1 MTHDRSGLGVHA
13 LAPAKVNLYLHVLG
27 RRSDGYHLLDS
38 LVVFPQQ
45 GDRIT
50 VSPAEDL
57 RLEVRGPFAAD
68 VPKGED
74 NLVLRAV
81 QALAVAVGR
90 SPAVSVCLEKGLPVA
105 SGIGGGSADAAAV
118 LRALTELW
126 ELRVDGGALSR
137 IALSLGADVPMC
149 LASRPAYV
157 GGIGDEMEPTS
168 PLPDFALV
176 LVNPRIPL
184 PTPAVFKS
192 RSGPFSGPGRFE
204 RAPADAAELAAL
216 LSQRRNDLMPAAIAL
231 VPAVS
236 DVLSAL
242 ESTSGVMLSRM
253 SGSGA
258 TCFGLCPN
266 QADAEKAAAAL
277 AAKHPGWWV
286 KSGSVA
292 ASSDRLAVMT

>member
-1 MTHDRSGLGVHA
+1 MTHEPRGAGVGA
-13 LAPAKVNLYLHVLG
+13 LAPAKVNLYLHVVG

-38 LVVFPQQ
+38 LVVFPRQ

-50 VSPAEDL
+50 VSPAEAL

-68 VPKGED
+68 VPEGED
-74 NLVLRAV
+74 NLVLRAAR
-81 QALAVAVGR
+81 ALAAAAGR
-90 SPAVSVCLEKGLPVA
+90 SPAVSIRLEKGLPVA

-126 ELRVDGGALSR
+126 DLRIDSDALSR

-149 LASRPAYV
+149 LASRSAYV
-157 GGIGDEMEPTS
+157 GGIGDEIEPTP
-168 PLPDFALV
+168 PLPDFAVV

-184 PTPAVFKS
+184 PTPAVFRT
-192 RSGPFSGPGRFE
+192 RSGPFSAPGRFE
-204 RAPADAAELAAL
+204 RAPADVAELAAL
-216 LSQRRNDLMPAAIAL
+216 LSQRRNDLTPAAIAL
-231 VPAVS
+231 VRAVS

-242 ESTSGVMLSRM
+242 DNTAEVMLSRM

-258 TCFGLCPN
+258 TCFGLCSS
-266 QADAEKAAAAL
+266 QSDAEKAASAL

-286 KSGSVA
+286 TSGSVA
-292 ASSDRLAVMT
+292 ASPDRLAL

>member
-1 MTHDRSGLGVHA
+1 MTQDRSGTGVNA
-13 LAPAKVNLYLHVLG
+13 LAPAKVNLYLHVLS

-45 GDRIT
+45 GDRVT
-50 VSPAEDL
+50 VAPAEDL
-57 RLEVRGPFAAD
+57 RLEVKGPFATD

-74 NLVLRAV
+74 NLVLRAA
-81 QALAVAVGR
+81 QALAATAGR
-90 SPAVSVCLEKGLPVA
+90 SPAVSVCLEKSLPVA

-126 ELRVDGGALSR
+126 ELRIDSDALSR

-149 LASRPAYV
+149 LASRSAYV
-157 GGIGDEMEPTS
+157 GGIGDEMEPTL
-168 PLPDFALV
+168 PLPDFAVV

-192 RSGPFSGPGRFE
+192 RSGPFSASGRFE

-236 DVLSAL
+236 NVLSAL
-242 ESTSGVMLSRM
+242 ESTPGVMLSRM

-258 TCFGLCPN
+258 TCFGLCSD
-266 QADAEKAAAAL
+266 QADAEKTAAVL
-277 AAKHPGWWV
+277 AANHSGWWV
-286 KSGSVA
+286 TSGSVA
-292 ASSDRLAVMT
+292 ASSGRLTV